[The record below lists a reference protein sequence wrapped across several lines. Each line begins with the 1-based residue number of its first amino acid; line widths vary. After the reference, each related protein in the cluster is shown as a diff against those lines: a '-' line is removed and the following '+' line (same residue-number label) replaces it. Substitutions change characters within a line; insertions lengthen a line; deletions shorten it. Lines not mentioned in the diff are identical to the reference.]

1 MKRRSKALLAI
12 TLLSPGLA
20 FAACDVRSGSAT
32 AALVELYTSEGC
44 SSCPPADKRLTGFS
58 SATHAM
64 DKVVPLSLHVDYW
77 DDLGWK
83 DPFAQAGFAERQ
95 RWLVNANGHKTVFTP
110 HFFVSGKEVR
120 DWRGDLAQEL
130 KRATAEPARAS
141 IRLRA
146 EPAPSG
152 TIAIA
157 GSVSLPSPSIKGDVA
172 LFVAVTED
180 KLVSN
185 ISAGENRGVTL
196 LHDHVVRELIGPIAL
211 QDGDTRLKRTVTVRR
226 TWNAA
231 ELGVVAFVQDRL
243 SGQVLQAAGASQC
256 LA

>member
-1 MKRRSKALLAI
+1 
-12 TLLSPGLA
+12 
-20 FAACDVRSGSAT
+20 
-32 AALVELYTSEGC
+32 
-44 SSCPPADKRLTGFS
+44 
-58 SATHAM
+58 
-64 DKVVPLSLHVDYW
+64 
-77 DDLGWK
+77 
-83 DPFAQAGFAERQ
+83 
-95 RWLVNANGHKTVFTP
+95 
-110 HFFVSGKEVR
+110 
-120 DWRGDLAQEL
+120 
-130 KRATAEPARAS
+130 
-141 IRLRA
+141 
-146 EPAPSG
+146 
-152 TIAIA
+152 
-157 GSVSLPSPSIKGDVA
+157 VA